1 MTGHGQAQKFITA
14 SGQPHPLSDILIAG
28 FAPAAMPCRKNGA
41 FGQSPRQKPQNKIK
55 KASYS
60 IVYNTFIFNGTVHA
74 YETVTTPVSRSRAS
88 HCEKPDFDSAVK
100 DAAGQAGRPE
110 AVVS

>member
-41 FGQSPRQKPQNKIK
+41 FGQSPCQNLKIK
-55 KASYS
+55 
-60 IVYNTFIFNGTVHA
+60 
-74 YETVTTPVSRSRAS
+74 
-88 HCEKPDFDSAVK
+88 
-100 DAAGQAGRPE
+100 
-110 AVVS
+110 